1 MNSDVSL
8 VAFQCLGT
16 GVAFFHLIYKNKI
29 IDHMVQYVDDKTQL
43 LNANCEDIKSIETS
57 ERCLPAL
64 SVSRFFYYLSAL
76 FHASQEGGP
85 SPPPPSSQAG
95 RLQRL
100 HRHCAGIQG
109 YGNIRPMYAET
120 FVHVYPQ
127 TNCIHQDGP
136 LSMEDSLLMTALNNA
151 QIWDDLLWISG
162 GSLNRRKCFF
172 YYTSPAIKFPQI
184 QYESSLHPF
193 HLMFPSVRQTLES
206 HMPLNGYTLTWHV
219 VRWG

>member
-1 MNSDVSL
+1 
-8 VAFQCLGT
+8 
-16 GVAFFHLIYKNKI
+16 
-29 IDHMVQYVDDKTQL
+29 
-43 LNANCEDIKSIETS
+43 
-57 ERCLPAL
+57 
-64 SVSRFFYYLSAL
+64 
-76 FHASQEGGP
+76 
-85 SPPPPSSQAG
+85 
-95 RLQRL
+95 
-100 HRHCAGIQG
+100 
-109 YGNIRPMYAET
+109 MYAET